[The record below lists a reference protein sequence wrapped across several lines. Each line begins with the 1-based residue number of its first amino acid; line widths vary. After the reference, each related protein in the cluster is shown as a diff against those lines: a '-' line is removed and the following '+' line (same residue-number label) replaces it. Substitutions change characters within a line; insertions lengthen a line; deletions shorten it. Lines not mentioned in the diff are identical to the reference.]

1 MSSRPAAAWRKVS
14 PPCHWRDREWRSLAR
29 TNPAGRG
36 KPACV
41 YENVRFA
48 TTVGDLQ
55 GDVFIRRS
63 TLERFP
69 TVTFRRRWHCT
80 FPIQSSGAVLAAW
93 LLICKRISC
102 GCKLGWRIVLG
113 DWHHG
118 LPSVVHHAKN
128 LAVIAKRVKVARVSG
143 DLNNGPR
150 HAIFPLGA
158 VLATP
163 KYRRAENIFAYRFR
177 AGGLALGL
185 AGKKA

>member
-1 MSSRPAAAWRKVS
+1 VALHLPNS
-14 PPCHWRDREWRSLAR
+14 EL
-29 TNPAGRG
+29 
-36 KPACV
+36 
-41 YENVRFA
+41 
-48 TTVGDLQ
+48 
-55 GDVFIRRS
+55 
-63 TLERFP
+63 
-69 TVTFRRRWHCT
+69 
-80 FPIQSSGAVLAAW
+80 GAVLAAW
-93 LLICKRISC
+93 LLICKKISC
-102 GCKLGWRIVLG
+102 GCRLGWRIVLG

-118 LPSVVHHAKN
+118 LPSVVHHSKN

-163 KYRRAENIFAYRFR
+163 NYRRAENIFAYRFR